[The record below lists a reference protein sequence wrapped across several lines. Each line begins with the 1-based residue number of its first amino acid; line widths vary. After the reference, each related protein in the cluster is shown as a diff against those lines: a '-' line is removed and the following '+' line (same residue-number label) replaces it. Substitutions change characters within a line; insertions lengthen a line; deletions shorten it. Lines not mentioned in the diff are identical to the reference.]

1 MSDVSVSPQLQN
13 ILDRLQGVVR
23 VSGGFQAKCPCRSD
37 DENPSFSVSEG
48 DGGKV
53 VVYCHAGRCDT
64 NQACT
69 AMGISMADLYP
80 VKQSKKMELVAKY
93 PYLDENGTLLFEKLR
108 YVDSSTGK
116 KEFRQRKPDGRGGYE
131 YKLGDTPRVLY
142 NLPKVLKAKK
152 EGTPIWVVEGEKDVE
167 TLVKMGICA
176 TTMPNGAGT
185 WLPIH
190 TQAIAGAIVEIIA
203 DKDDAGI
210 KHARDVYEELIDAGC
225 DVQIWTC
232 SKGKDITD
240 HVKSGG
246 SLEQLEQLDLTSTH
260 TEQEAPS
267 QVIVASD
274 SHEGRAIGEIYDIFD
289 RSDMSESQK
298 LSRAQSIISRTSTTK
313 IVDTG
318 RLVTWSDF
326 VKETDDD
333 SYDWVI
339 PGLLERNERVIVV
352 AAEGV
357 GKRATIDSVIP
368 TPSGWTTL
376 GDISIGDKVFD
387 RFGNVVNVTYVSPVE
402 PNPDAYR
409 VTFSDGN
416 FIDAD
421 AEHQWYTETLNE
433 REKRKVGGVRT
444 TVEIRDTLIS
454 GRQTKALNHA
464 IPTTKPLNLP
474 EVKLPIPPYTLGAW
488 LGDGTTIDG
497 SICSEDD
504 EILEAIRNDGYVIRK
519 RESTTNIYGILGLQV
534 QLKEHGLYGN
544 KYIPVIYSR
553 ASYEQRLALIQ
564 GLMDTDGHVR
574 NDGLCEFS
582 VNLKVLAEG
591 FLDLIQTLGIKATMH
606 ESDSKLYGRV
616 TGTRYRISF
625 KTDLPVCRLKR
636 KEVRLHKKLKTPRS
650 LYRYIVSIEPI
661 TPVPMRCISVDGPDN
676 TYLIGDAYIPTH
688 NTMLARQVAICVGMG
703 IHPFTYQPIRPQT
716 TLSVDLENPER
727 IIRRTSRS
735 IYAAAHAV
743 SKNDNPQA
751 HLLIKPQGLNLLR
764 VEDRAVLE
772 EMIEKTQPAI
782 LVMGPL
788 YKSFIDPGGRTSEA
802 VAIEV
807 ARYLDVIRDVYQCAM
822 WLEHHA
828 PLGTSMTTR
837 ELRPFGS
844 AVWSRW
850 PEFGV
855 SLQPDQTGMA
865 WHYDVRH
872 FRGARDERQWP
883 TRIKRG
889 KRFPFEVVDWPASIK
904 APL

>member
-1 MSDVSVSPQLQN
+1 MSDASVSLQLQN
-13 ILDRLQGVVR
+13 VLDRLQGVVR

-37 DENPSFSVSEG
+37 DDNPSFSVSEG

-80 VKQSKKMELVAKY
+80 AKQSTKKELVAKY
-93 PYLDENGTLLFEKLR
+93 AYLDEKGTLLFEKLR

-116 KEFRQRKPDGRGGYE
+116 KEFRQRKPDGKGGYE

-142 NLPKVLKAKK
+142 NLPKVLKAKQ
-152 EGTPIWVVEGEKDVE
+152 EGLPIWVVEGEKDVE
-167 TLVKMGICA
+167 TLIKMGICA

-210 KHARDVYEELIDAGC
+210 KHARGVYEELVDAGC

-240 HVKSGG
+240 HIKSGG
-246 SLEQLEQLDLTSTH
+246 SLEELEQLSIEPTA
-260 TEQEAPS
+260 TESKSLSPE
-267 QVIVASD
+267 VVASD
-274 SHEGRAIGEIYDIFD
+274 SHEGRAIGEISDLFD

-298 LSRAQSIISRTSTTK
+298 LSRAQLIISRTSTTK

-357 GKRATIDSVIP
+357 GK
-368 TPSGWTTL
+368 
-376 GDISIGDKVFD
+376 
-387 RFGNVVNVTYVSPVE
+387 
-402 PNPDAYR
+402 
-409 VTFSDGN
+409 
-416 FIDAD
+416 
-421 AEHQWYTETLNE
+421 
-433 REKRKVGGVRT
+433 
-444 TVEIRDTLIS
+444 
-454 GRQTKALNHA
+454 
-464 IPTTKPLNLP
+464 
-474 EVKLPIPPYTLGAW
+474 
-488 LGDGTTIDG
+488 
-497 SICSEDD
+497 
-504 EILEAIRNDGYVIRK
+504 
-519 RESTTNIYGILGLQV
+519 
-534 QLKEHGLYGN
+534 
-544 KYIPVIYSR
+544 
-553 ASYEQRLALIQ
+553 
-564 GLMDTDGHVR
+564 
-574 NDGLCEFS
+574 
-582 VNLKVLAEG
+582 
-591 FLDLIQTLGIKATMH
+591 
-606 ESDSKLYGRV
+606 
-616 TGTRYRISF
+616 
-625 KTDLPVCRLKR
+625 
-636 KEVRLHKKLKTPRS
+636 
-650 LYRYIVSIEPI
+650 
-661 TPVPMRCISVDGPDN
+661 
-676 TYLIGDAYIPTH
+676 
-688 NTMLARQVAICVGMG
+688 TMLARQVAICVGMG

-735 IYAAAHAV
+735 IYAAAHSV
-743 SKNDNPQA
+743 SRNDNPQA

-807 ARYLDVIRDVYQCAM
+807 ARYLDVIRDIYQCAM

-850 PEFGV
+850 PEFGI

-865 WHYDVRH
+865 WHYDLRH

>member
-1 MSDVSVSPQLQN
+1 MSNVGISPQLQN
-13 ILDRLQGVVR
+13 VLERLSGVVR
-23 VSGGFQAKCPCRSD
+23 VAGGFQAKCPCRDD

-69 AMGISMADLYP
+69 AMGITMSELYP
-80 VKQSKKMELVAKY
+80 AKQTKKLELVAKY
-93 PYLDENGTLLFEKLR
+93 QYLDETGTLLFEKLR
-108 YVDSSTGK
+108 YLDSSTGK
-116 KEFRQRKPDGRGGYE
+116 KEFRQRKPDGAGGFE
-131 YKLGDTPRVLY
+131 YKLGDVPRVLY
-142 NLPKVLKAKK
+142 NLPRVIKAKQ
-152 EGTPIWVVEGEKDVE
+152 EGQPIWVVEGEKDVD

-190 TQAIAGAIVEIIA
+190 TAVLAGAIVEIIA
-203 DKDDAGI
+203 DNDDAGL
-210 KHARDVYEELIDAGC
+210 KHAQVVYEELLDAGC
-225 DVQIWTC
+225 DVQVWTC
-232 SKGKDITD
+232 QKGKDFTD
-240 HVKSGG
+240 HAKSGG
-246 SLEQLEQLDLTSTH
+246 QIDELDLVDLTSINLTQQI
-260 TEQEAPS
+260 EQKELQIS
-267 QVIVASD
+267 ET
-274 SHEGRAIGEIYDIFD
+274 HEGRAIGEIADLFD

-298 LSRAQSIISRTSTTK
+298 LSRAQLIISRTSTTK

-326 VKETDDD
+326 VKESDDD

-357 GKRATIDSVIP
+357 GK
-368 TPSGWTTL
+368 
-376 GDISIGDKVFD
+376 
-387 RFGNVVNVTYVSPVE
+387 
-402 PNPDAYR
+402 
-409 VTFSDGN
+409 
-416 FIDAD
+416 
-421 AEHQWYTETLNE
+421 
-433 REKRKVGGVRT
+433 
-444 TVEIRDTLIS
+444 
-454 GRQTKALNHA
+454 
-464 IPTTKPLNLP
+464 
-474 EVKLPIPPYTLGAW
+474 
-488 LGDGTTIDG
+488 
-497 SICSEDD
+497 
-504 EILEAIRNDGYVIRK
+504 
-519 RESTTNIYGILGLQV
+519 
-534 QLKEHGLYGN
+534 
-544 KYIPVIYSR
+544 
-553 ASYEQRLALIQ
+553 
-564 GLMDTDGHVR
+564 
-574 NDGLCEFS
+574 
-582 VNLKVLAEG
+582 
-591 FLDLIQTLGIKATMH
+591 
-606 ESDSKLYGRV
+606 
-616 TGTRYRISF
+616 
-625 KTDLPVCRLKR
+625 
-636 KEVRLHKKLKTPRS
+636 
-650 LYRYIVSIEPI
+650 
-661 TPVPMRCISVDGPDN
+661 
-676 TYLIGDAYIPTH
+676 
-688 NTMLARQVAICVGMG
+688 TMLARQVAICVGMG

-743 SKNDNPQA
+743 SRNDNPQA

-807 ARYLDVIRDVYQCAM
+807 ARYLDVIRDIYQCAM

-850 PEFGV
+850 PEFGIA
-855 SLQPDQTGMA
+855 LQPDSTGMA

-883 TRIKRG
+883 VRIKRG
-889 KRFPFEVVDWPASIK
+889 KRFPFEVVDWPASVK
-904 APL
+904 VST

>member
-1 MSDVSVSPQLQN
+1 MSNVGISPQLQN
-13 ILDRLQGVVR
+13 VLERLSGVVR
-23 VSGGFQAKCPCRSD
+23 VAGGFQAKCPCRDD

-69 AMGISMADLYP
+69 AMGITMSELYP
-80 VKQSKKMELVAKY
+80 AKQTKKLELVAKY
-93 PYLDENGTLLFEKLR
+93 QYLDETGTLLFEKLR
-108 YVDSSTGK
+108 YLDSSTGK
-116 KEFRQRKPDGRGGYE
+116 KEFRQRKPDGAGGFE
-131 YKLGDTPRVLY
+131 YKLGDVPRVLY
-142 NLPKVLKAKK
+142 NLPRVIKAKQ
-152 EGTPIWVVEGEKDVE
+152 EGQPIWVVEGEKDVD

-190 TQAIAGAIVEIIA
+190 TAVLAGAIVEIIA
-203 DKDDAGI
+203 DNDDAGL
-210 KHARDVYEELIDAGC
+210 KHAQVVYEELLDAGC
-225 DVQIWTC
+225 DVQVWTC
-232 SKGKDITD
+232 QKGKDFTD
-240 HVKSGG
+240 HAKSGG
-246 SLEQLEQLDLTSTH
+246 QIDELDLVDLTSINLTQQI
-260 TEQEAPS
+260 EQKELQIS
-267 QVIVASD
+267 ET
-274 SHEGRAIGEIYDIFD
+274 HEGRAIGEIADLFD

-298 LSRAQSIISRTSTTK
+298 LSRAQLIISRTSTTK

-326 VKETDDD
+326 VKESDDD

-357 GKRATIDSVIP
+357 GK
-368 TPSGWTTL
+368 
-376 GDISIGDKVFD
+376 
-387 RFGNVVNVTYVSPVE
+387 
-402 PNPDAYR
+402 
-409 VTFSDGN
+409 
-416 FIDAD
+416 
-421 AEHQWYTETLNE
+421 
-433 REKRKVGGVRT
+433 
-444 TVEIRDTLIS
+444 
-454 GRQTKALNHA
+454 
-464 IPTTKPLNLP
+464 
-474 EVKLPIPPYTLGAW
+474 
-488 LGDGTTIDG
+488 
-497 SICSEDD
+497 
-504 EILEAIRNDGYVIRK
+504 
-519 RESTTNIYGILGLQV
+519 
-534 QLKEHGLYGN
+534 
-544 KYIPVIYSR
+544 
-553 ASYEQRLALIQ
+553 
-564 GLMDTDGHVR
+564 
-574 NDGLCEFS
+574 
-582 VNLKVLAEG
+582 
-591 FLDLIQTLGIKATMH
+591 
-606 ESDSKLYGRV
+606 
-616 TGTRYRISF
+616 
-625 KTDLPVCRLKR
+625 
-636 KEVRLHKKLKTPRS
+636 
-650 LYRYIVSIEPI
+650 
-661 TPVPMRCISVDGPDN
+661 
-676 TYLIGDAYIPTH
+676 
-688 NTMLARQVAICVGMG
+688 TMLARQVAICVGMG

-743 SKNDNPQA
+743 SRNDNPQA

-807 ARYLDVIRDVYQCAM
+807 ARYLDVIRDIYQCAM

-850 PEFGV
+850 PEFGIA
-855 SLQPDQTGMA
+855 LQPDSTGMA

-883 TRIKRG
+883 VRIKRG
-889 KRFPFEVVDWPASIK
+889 KRFPFEVVEWPASVK
-904 APL
+904 VSP